1 MQAILLAGGLGTRLR
16 SVVSDRPK
24 PMALIENRPFME
36 YVVHELSRY
45 GVTDIIFAVGYK
57 GTMVEE
63 YFQDGR
69 NFAAPDGTPL
79 TVHYAY
85 EEELLGTAGAIKN
98 AGRFVTEDR
107 FFVLNADTF
116 YQIDYSRLTA
126 LQEKEELDMALVLR
140 QVPDISRY
148 GEAVLTEGRLTGFNE
163 KTAEARPGSI
173 NGGIYLMTRKLL
185 EEIPEGKV
193 SLENEMIPRWLKENR
208 KLGGFVHDG
217 YFIDIG
223 MGSFAGQLWR
233 RRYGRGAFLCGTGGS
248 DYRKYD

>member
-24 PMALIENRPFME
+24 PMALIQEKPFME
-36 YVVHELSRY
+36 YVTRELVRN
-45 GVTDIIFAVGYK
+45 GVRDIIFAVGYK
-57 GTMVEE
+57 GSMVEE
-63 YFQDGR
+63 YFKDGSD
-69 NFAAPDGTPL
+69 FGFHAA
-79 TVHYAY
+79 YAY
-85 EEELLGTAGAIKN
+85 EETLLGTAGAIKN
-98 AGRFVTEDR
+98 AGKFITEDR

-208 KLGGFVHDG
+208 RLGGFVHDG

-223 MGSFAGQLWR
+223 VPE
-233 RRYGRGAFLCGTGGS
+233 
-248 DYRKYD
+248 DYFRFQEDVRKGDITW